1 MKARIYNMGVTVTDI
16 VNVFHLKV
24 LSYGPEEEEITLIE
38 SNRSGLQL
46 SGFYDHFEEKR
57 IQLIGNAENA
67 YLQSLSSSERLQALE
82 NLISKSVPCIII
94 TNGLN
99 VSGKIEE
106 LGVKY
111 GRWILSTTNT
121 TSKIWVDITLYLQS
135 ELAESISQHG
145 DLVDVYGVGVLITG
159 ESGIGKSETA
169 LDLIRRGHLLVADD
183 AVIIKKIGQDLLVGT
198 GSELTKN
205 LMEIRGV
212 GIINI
217 NSLFGKSAIRLQQNI
232 EIVMNLEEWNENTYY
247 DRVGDAYETTQIL
260 GIELPYLQIPVKPGR
275 NIAAIVEIAA
285 LNYRQ
290 NLMGY
295 NAATELSNAIKKLS
309 TTK

>member
-1 MKARIYNMGVTVTDI
+1 MRESDKMGVKVTDLVDI
-16 VNVFHLKV
+16 FKLKV
-24 LSYGPEEEEITLIE
+24 LSQGADDTEISLVE

-46 SGFYDHFEEKR
+46 SGFYDYFEEKR
-57 IQLIGNAENA
+57 IQLIGNAENG
-67 YLQSLSSSERLQALE
+67 YLQSLSPEARHQALE
-82 NLISKSVPCIII
+82 GLISRSVPCIII
-94 TNGLN
+94 TNGLD
-99 VSGKIEE
+99 VSSPIEALGK
-106 LGVKY
+106 KH

-121 TSKIWVDITLYLQS
+121 TSRFWVDITLYLQS

-159 ESGIGKSETA
+159 KSGIGKSETA
-169 LDLIRRGHLLVADD
+169 LDLVRNGHLLIADD
-183 AVIIKKIGQDLLVGT
+183 AVMIKKIGQDLLVGT

-205 LMEIRGV
+205 LMEIRGI

-232 EIVMNLEEWNENTYY
+232 EIVMNLEVWNESTYY
-247 DRVGDAYETTQIL
+247 DRVGEEYETINIL
-260 GIELPYLQIPVKPGR
+260 GIELPYIRIPVKPGR

-290 NLMGY
+290 NMMGY
-295 NAATELSNAIKKLS
+295 NAARELSNAIKNLS
-309 TTK
+309 K

>member
-1 MKARIYNMGVTVTDI
+1 MGVKVTDLVDI
-16 VNVFHLKV
+16 FHLKV
-24 LSYGPEEEEITLIE
+24 LSQGADDTEINLIE

-46 SGFYDHFEEKR
+46 SGFYDYFEEKR
-57 IQLIGNAENA
+57 IQLIGNAENG
-67 YLQSLSSSERLQALE
+67 YLQSLSQEARKQALE
-82 NLISKSVPCIII
+82 GLISRNVPCIII
-94 TNGLN
+94 TNGLD
-99 VSGKIEE
+99 VASPIEALGK
-106 LGVKY
+106 KH

-121 TSKIWVDITLYLQS
+121 TSRFWVDITLYLQS

-159 ESGIGKSETA
+159 KSGIGKSETA
-169 LDLIRRGHLLVADD
+169 LDLVRNGHLLIADD
-183 AVIIKKIGQDLLVGT
+183 AVMIKKIGQDLLVGT

-205 LMEIRGV
+205 LMEIRGI

-232 EIVMNLEEWNENTYY
+232 EIVMNLEVWNESTYY
-247 DRVGDAYETTQIL
+247 DRVGEEYETISIL
-260 GIELPYLQIPVKPGR
+260 GIELPYIRIPVKPGR

-290 NLMGY
+290 NMMGY
-295 NAATELSNAIKKLS
+295 NAARELSNAIKNLS
-309 TTK
+309 K